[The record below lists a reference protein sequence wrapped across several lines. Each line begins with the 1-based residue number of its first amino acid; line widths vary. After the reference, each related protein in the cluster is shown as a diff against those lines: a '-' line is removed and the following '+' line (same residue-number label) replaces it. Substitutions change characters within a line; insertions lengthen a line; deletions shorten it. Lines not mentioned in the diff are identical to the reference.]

1 MAGTVPTP
9 AAFDGE
15 IARYNRWR
23 EDLTRSV
30 TAYHDWLESN
40 GQLDVQQSIRFYD
53 LLENLGKGRLMLA
66 FLAEFSRGKSE
77 LINALFFS
85 SFKERLLPSDVG
97 RTTMCPTEI
106 FHDPNEEPYL
116 KLLSVET
123 RYRDESISQLKNNP
137 VEWSK
142 VRLNTASAA
151 DMKKALSAL
160 ADTKK
165 VYALEARMLGL
176 APMLN
181 EKGEMPGEEELIEV
195 PAWRYAMINYPHP
208 LLSNGLSILDTP
220 GLNALGMEPE
230 LTVSTVP
237 SAHAI
242 LFLLS
247 IDTGVTKSDLEIWDR
262 YVKPGLPQK
271 IAVLNK
277 IDLMWDELKSPEEI
291 DRAVQRM
298 VETTGKALSLDPS
311 RIFPLSAQ
319 KALLGK
325 VREDAGLI
333 RKSGIEAL
341 EGYLAREIVPM
352 RRQILCKAV
361 MNEIGAMMLASRAS
375 VAHKQ
380 KANVAA
386 MAELQGLV
394 GKSRDVVT
402 KLWAKITA
410 EKNAYNS
417 ALAEYKVNQS
427 TFNAKRSGLMDMLNA
442 AKLDQMLAS
451 SAQAMEDSW
460 TTVGLQRAMR
470 ELSKLMSADF
480 VQVFAASE
488 DIKKLMQGVYNT
500 FTEKFGFQKMKL
512 PALDFE
518 THNMRLQLLV
528 HETEAFSRDPVNV
541 AHYKGPM
548 VRKFHGSLVAQAR
561 GLFVDARQ
569 QSERWSQAVVMPLE
583 TQMKDHKAQLQARLD
598 NLSKINEKSS
608 GIHEQLAAL
617 KKEGE
622 ELARQRQMIDNL
634 LQRVSREEAVA
645 SGAHEPA
652 DKPGTATETR
662 TPPEMMQ
669 TLKLSAFD
677 APMTISR
684 RAAQAQEVFKQVAP
698 VKVEPEPRRPEPVAV
713 PARAAKPAAAP
724 LISSDDLMAGLAA
737 VLSPEGVPTLP
748 GAEPP
753 AAPRV
758 VAAGALSGAD
768 QDPVTTV
775 NQRTLARAEANE
787 PAADTPTIDYRA
799 REGERTVQIPAFNP
813 ARFNADGSPKEET
826 AAHERTQKI
835 DLNALAKAAS
845 EQTQRLD
852 PALAQRLDPT
862 TTQPFNP
869 ERTQRMQAEPPPAGK
884 PAEGDGA
891 AAAEPTRTQR
901 LDASIQKLQEAKRL
915 LQGVTQKP

>member
-1 MAGTVPTP
+1 MSP
-9 AAFDGE
+9 ASPVDARFEGE

-53 LLENLGKGRLMLA
+53 LLENLNKGRLMLA

-106 FHDPNEEPYL
+106 FHDPSEEPYL

-142 VRLNTASAA
+142 IRLNTGSAA
-151 DMKKALSAL
+151 EMKKTLAAL

-176 APMLN
+176 APMVN
-181 EKGEMPGEEELIEV
+181 ENGEVPGEEELVEV

-230 LTVSTVP
+230 LTVSTLP

-277 IDLMWDELKSPEEI
+277 IDLMWDELKTPEEI
-291 DRAVQRM
+291 QRAVQRM
-298 VETTGKALSLDPS
+298 VDTTAKALSIDVS
-311 RIFPLSAQ
+311 RVFPLSAQ

-325 VREDAGLI
+325 IREDAGLV

-341 EGYLAREIVPM
+341 EAYLAREIVPM

-361 MNEIGAMMLASRAS
+361 MNEIGAMMVASRAS
-375 VAHKQ
+375 IANKQ
-380 KANVAA
+380 QANQASVV
-386 MAELQGLV
+386 ELQGLV
-394 GKSRDVVT
+394 GKSREVVT
-402 KLWAKITA
+402 KLWQKITA
-410 EKNAYNS
+410 EKSAYNA
-417 ALAEYKVNQS
+417 ALAEYKVNHS
-427 TFNAKRSGLMDMLNA
+427 TFSAKRSALMDMLNP
-442 AKLDQMLAS
+442 AKLDAMLAQ

-480 VQVFAASE
+480 ERVYAASE

-500 FTEKFGFQKMKL
+500 FVEKFGFHRMTFPSLDLELHATKL
-512 PALDFE
+512 K
-518 THNMRLQLLV
+518 LLV
-528 HETEAFSRDPVNV
+528 AETDEFSRDPINV
-541 AHYKGPM
+541 ANYKSFF
-548 VRKFHGSLVAQAR
+548 VKKFHASLIAQAR
-561 GLFVDARQ
+561 GLFTEARSQ
-569 QSERWSQAVVMPLE
+569 TERWVQSVTLPLE
-583 TQMKDHKAQLQARLD
+583 TQMKDHKQQLQARLD
-598 NLSKINEKSS
+598 NLSKINEKSTN
-608 GIHEQLAAL
+608 INEQLAELKAVGDAL
-617 KKEGE
+617 MKQREMIEG
-622 ELARQRQMIDNL
+622 L

-645 SGAHEPA
+645 TAAPA
-652 DKPGTATETR
+652 TGPVEKTAPMM
-662 TPPEMMQ
+662 PPELME
-669 TLKLSAFD
+669 TTKLSVFE
-677 APMTISR
+677 APLTITR
-684 RAAQAQEVFKQVAP
+684 RAARAQEVFREVAH
-698 VKVEPEPRRPEPVAV
+698 VKEEPPKPAAPR
-713 PARAAKPAAAP
+713 PAAPAAPAAAP
-724 LISSDDLMAGLAA
+724 MISDDM
-737 VLSPEGVPTLP
+737 LSALSRHPGDVTINERGADGEKTQRLPAFDPRLYNPDGTRKTAPAQPP
-748 GAEPP
+748 GA
-753 AAPRV
+753 
-758 VAAGALSGAD
+758 D
-768 QDPVTTV
+768 
-775 NQRTLARAEANE
+775 
-787 PAADTPTIDYRA
+787 
-799 REGERTVQIPAFNP
+799 
-813 ARFNADGSPKEET
+813 
-826 AAHERTQKI
+826 RTQK
-835 DLNALAKAAS
+835 
-845 EQTQRLD
+845 LD
-852 PALAQRLDPT
+852 PGSTQKLDFGSTQKLDPNA
-862 TTQPFNP
+862 TQSL
-869 ERTQRMQAEPPPAGK
+869 EQ
-884 PAEGDGA
+884 
-891 AAAEPTRTQR
+891 
-901 LDASIQKLQEAKRL
+901 SIEKLKEARRL
-915 LQGVTQKP
+915 LQESTPKP

>member
-1 MAGTVPTP
+1 VSPSTP
-9 AAFDGE
+9 VDARFEGE

-53 LLENLGKGRLMLA
+53 LLENLNKGRLMLA

-142 VRLNTASAA
+142 IRLDTGSAA
-151 DMKKALSAL
+151 EMKKSLAAL

-176 APMLN
+176 APMAN
-181 EKGEMPGEEELIEV
+181 ENGELPGEEELVEV

-230 LTVSTVP
+230 LTVSTLP

-277 IDLMWDELKSPEEI
+277 IDLMWDELKTPQEI

-298 VETTGKALSLDPS
+298 VETTSKALSLDAS

-319 KALLGK
+319 KALVGK
-325 VREDAGLI
+325 IREDAGLV

-341 EGYLAREIVPM
+341 EAYLAQQIVPM

-361 MNEIGAMMLASRAS
+361 MNEIGAMMVSSRAS
-375 VAHKQ
+375 VANRQ
-380 KANVAA
+380 QANQAS

-394 GKSRDVVT
+394 GKSREVVT
-402 KLWAKITA
+402 RLWQKITA
-410 EKNAYNS
+410 EKGAYNS
-417 ALAEYKVNQS
+417 ALAEYKVNHS
-427 TFNAKRSGLMDMLNA
+427 TFSAKRGALMDMLNP
-442 AKLDQMLAS
+442 AKLDMMLAQ
-451 SAQAMEDSW
+451 SARAMEDSW

-480 VQVFAASE
+480 ERVYAASE

-500 FTEKFGFQKMKL
+500 FVEKFGFQKMTLPSLDLELHATKL
-512 PALDFE
+512 K
-518 THNMRLQLLV
+518 LLV
-528 HETEAFSRDPVNV
+528 AETDEFSRDPINV
-541 AHYKGPM
+541 ANYKSFF
-548 VRKFHGSLVAQAR
+548 VKKFHASLIAQAR
-561 GLFVDARQ
+561 SLFNDARS
-569 QSERWSQAVVMPLE
+569 QSERWVQSVTLPLE
-583 TQMKDHKAQLQARLD
+583 TQMRDHKQQLQARLD
-598 NLSKINEKSS
+598 NLSKINEKST
-608 GIHEQLAAL
+608 GISEQLAEL
-617 KKEGE
+617 KAVAEGLQKQRE
-622 ELARQRQMIDNL
+622 MIEGLLA
-634 LQRVSREEAVA
+634 RVSRDEAVA
-645 SGAHEPA
+645 AAPA
-652 DKPGTATETR
+652 PAAGVGETTAPMM
-662 TPPEMMQ
+662 PPELME
-669 TLKLSAFD
+669 TTKLSVFE
-677 APMTISR
+677 APLTITR
-684 RAAQAQEVFKQVAP
+684 RAARAQEVFREVAH
-698 VKVEPEPRRPEPVAV
+698 VKEEPPKPAPRRPAP
-713 PARAAKPAAAP
+713 PPKPAEAP
-724 LISSDDLMAGLAA
+724 MISDDML
-737 VLSPEGVPTLP
+737 E
-748 GAEPP
+748 
-753 AAPRV
+753 
-758 VAAGALSGAD
+758 ALSRHQGDA
-768 QDPVTTV
+768 TI
-775 NQRTLARAEANE
+775 NE
-787 PAADTPTIDYRA
+787 RP
-799 REGERTVQIPAFNP
+799 GE
-813 ARFNADGSPKEET
+813 
-826 AAHERTQKI
+826 
-835 DLNALAKAAS
+835 S
-845 EQTQRLD
+845 EKTQRLPAFD
-852 PALAQRLDPT
+852 PRLYNPDGSRKAQAQPAGAEKTQLDFASTQKLNPGDTQKLDLT
-862 TTQPFNP
+862 TTQ
-869 ERTQRMQAEPPPAGK
+869 K
-884 PAEGDGA
+884 
-891 AAAEPTRTQR
+891 
-901 LDASIQKLQEAKRL
+901 LDQSIEKLQEARRM
-915 LQGVTQKP
+915 LQGSTPKA

>member
-1 MAGTVPTP
+1 MPGPAALP
-9 AAFDGE
+9 AAFEGE
-15 IARYNRWR
+15 ISRYNRWR

-53 LLENLGKGRLMLA
+53 LLENLNKGRLMLA

-142 VRLNTASAA
+142 IRLNTSSAA

-195 PAWRYAMINYPHP
+195 PAWRYAMVNYPHP
-208 LLSNGLSILDTP
+208 LLTNGLSILDTP

-277 IDLMWDELKSPEEI
+277 IDLMWDELKTPEEI

-298 VETTGKALSLDPS
+298 VETTAKALSLDAS
-311 RIFPLSAQ
+311 HIFPLSAQ

-341 EGYLAREIVPM
+341 ENYLAREIVPM

-361 MNEIGAMMLASRAS
+361 MNEIGAMMLSSRAS
-375 VAHKQ
+375 VAHNQ
-380 KANVAA
+380 QANAA
-386 MAELQGLV
+386 SMTELQGLV
-394 GKSRDVVT
+394 GKSREVVT
-402 KLWAKITA
+402 RLWAKITE
-410 EKNAYNS
+410 EKNAYNT

-427 TFNAKRSGLMDMLNA
+427 TFNAKRSALMDMLNP
-442 AKLDQMLAS
+442 AKLDQMLAA

-480 VQVFAASE
+480 AQVFTASE
-488 DIKKLMQGVYNT
+488 DVKKLMQGVYNT
-500 FTEKFGFQKMKL
+500 FTEKFGFQKMRL

-528 HETEAFSRDPVNV
+528 HETDAFSRDPVNV

-569 QSERWSQAVVMPLE
+569 QAERWCQAVTMPLE
-583 TQMKDHKAQLQARLD
+583 TQMRDHKAQLQGRLD

-608 GIHEQLAAL
+608 GIHEQLAKL

-622 ELARQRQMIDNL
+622 ELARQRAMIDGL
-634 LQRVSREEAVA
+634 LQRVSREEALA
-645 SGAHEPA
+645 AGIEAPDATPA
-652 DKPGTATETR
+652 PAKPAEQRIAPELMET
-662 TPPEMMQ
+662 T
-669 TLKLSAFD
+669 KLSTFD
-677 APMTISR
+677 APLTISR
-684 RAAQAQEVFKQVAP
+684 RAAQAQEVFMQVAP
-698 VKVEPEPRRPEPVAV
+698 VKVEPEPKRAA
-713 PARAAKPAAAP
+713 PAPAIAKPAAKP
-724 LISSDDLMAGLAA
+724 LISSDDLMAGLAS
-737 VLSPEGVPTLP
+737 VLSPE
-748 GAEPP
+748 AAPP
-753 AAPRV
+753 APV
-758 VAAGALSGAD
+758 VARAIAEGALTGAD
-768 QDPVTTV
+768 QDPVRTV
-775 NQRTLARAEANE
+775 NQRTLARAEATE
-787 PAADTPTIDYRA
+787 ARTGAPKDKDETP
-799 REGERTVQIPAFNP
+799 EMERTHRIDLTAT
-813 ARFNADGSPKEET
+813 SP
-826 AAHERTQKI
+826 ERTQRI
-835 DLNALAKAAS
+835 DPAAAS
-845 EQTQRLD
+845 PERTQRLD
-852 PALAQRLDPT
+852 PA
-862 TTQPFNP
+862 TTQPFHP
-869 ERTQRMQAEPPPAGK
+869 ERTQRLQAEPAPEPPAK
-884 PAEGDGA
+884 PPDEA
-891 AAAEPTRTQR
+891 TRTQR

>member
-1 MAGTVPTP
+1 MPGPAALP
-9 AAFDGE
+9 AAFEGE
-15 IARYNRWR
+15 ISRYNRWR

-53 LLENLGKGRLMLA
+53 LLENLNKGRLMLA

-142 VRLNTASAA
+142 IRLNTSSAA

-195 PAWRYAMINYPHP
+195 PAWRYAMVNYPHP
-208 LLSNGLSILDTP
+208 LLTNGLSILDTP

-277 IDLMWDELKSPEEI
+277 IDLMWDELKTPEEI

-298 VETTGKALSLDPS
+298 VETTAKALSLDAS
-311 RIFPLSAQ
+311 HIFPLSAQ

-341 EGYLAREIVPM
+341 ENYLAREIVPM

-361 MNEIGAMMLASRAS
+361 MNEIGAMMLSSRAS
-375 VAHKQ
+375 VAHNQ
-380 KANVAA
+380 QANAA
-386 MAELQGLV
+386 SMTELQGLV
-394 GKSRDVVT
+394 GKSREVVT
-402 KLWAKITA
+402 RLWAKITE
-410 EKNAYNS
+410 EKNAYNT

-427 TFNAKRSGLMDMLNA
+427 TFNAKRSALMDMLNP
-442 AKLDQMLAS
+442 AKLDQMLAA

-480 VQVFAASE
+480 AQVFTASE
-488 DIKKLMQGVYNT
+488 DVKKLMQGVYNT
-500 FTEKFGFQKMKL
+500 FTEKFGFQKMRL

-528 HETEAFSRDPVNV
+528 HETDAFSRDPVNV

-569 QSERWSQAVVMPLE
+569 QAERWCQAVTMPLE
-583 TQMKDHKAQLQARLD
+583 TQMRDHKAQLQGRLD

-608 GIHEQLAAL
+608 GIHEQLAKL

-622 ELARQRQMIDNL
+622 ELARQRAMIDGL
-634 LQRVSREEAVA
+634 LQRVSREEALA
-645 SGAHEPA
+645 AGIEAPDATPA
-652 DKPGTATETR
+652 PAKPAEQRIAPELMET
-662 TPPEMMQ
+662 T
-669 TLKLSAFD
+669 KLSTFD
-677 APMTISR
+677 APLTISR
-684 RAAQAQEVFKQVAP
+684 RAAQAQEVFMQVAP
-698 VKVEPEPRRPEPVAV
+698 VKVEPEPKRAA
-713 PARAAKPAAAP
+713 PAPAIAKPAAKP
-724 LISSDDLMAGLAA
+724 LISSDDLMAGLAS
-737 VLSPEGVPTLP
+737 VLSPE
-748 GAEPP
+748 AAPP
-753 AAPRV
+753 APV
-758 VAAGALSGAD
+758 VARAIAEGALTGAD
-768 QDPVTTV
+768 QDPVRTV
-775 NQRTLARAEANE
+775 NQRTLARAEATE
-787 PAADTPTIDYRA
+787 ARTGAPKDKDETP
-799 REGERTVQIPAFNP
+799 EMERTHRIDLTAT
-813 ARFNADGSPKEET
+813 SP
-826 AAHERTQKI
+826 ERTQRI
-835 DLNALAKAAS
+835 DPAAAS
-845 EQTQRLD
+845 PERTQRLD
-852 PALAQRLDPT
+852 PA
-862 TTQPFNP
+862 TTQPFHP
-869 ERTQRMQAEPPPAGK
+869 ERTQRLQAEPAPEPPEPPAK
-884 PAEGDGA
+884 PPDEA
-891 AAAEPTRTQR
+891 TRTQR